1 MNELV
6 KNGIINLLSISIA
19 SLILLFLAEYD
30 ITLIFNQYLLGF
42 IIVCTIAAI
51 FINRYLAGI
60 WGNALSVF
68 IAILAV
74 GFVWSLIFNKPIAN
88 SPLFVVMAVP
98 AAISNIVIW
107 KFWKAEP
114 SPAKKHSRHLNL
126 KNVIKI

>member
-42 IIVCTIAAI
+42 IIVCAIAAV

-60 WGNALSVF
+60 WGSALSVF

-107 KFWKAEP
+107 KLWKAEP

-126 KNVIKI
+126 KR